1 MVWRTIAEIV
11 MKQPQ
16 WRLEACGLHTAV
28 AGKRSDELACML
40 ANAWVTG
47 LDLEKNC
54 MAGCDCGST
63 CVAECICF
71 YLQSNKTMQSNI
83 NFKAVGPEFS

>member
-1 MVWRTIAEIV
+1 

-16 WRLEACGLHTAV
+16 WRLEACGLYTAV

-47 LDLEKNC
+47 LDLEKIAWLNVIVVVSVLLN
-54 MAGCDCGST
+54 AYVFT
-63 CVAECICF
+63 C
-71 YLQSNKTMQSNI
+71 
-83 NFKAVGPEFS
+83 KAT